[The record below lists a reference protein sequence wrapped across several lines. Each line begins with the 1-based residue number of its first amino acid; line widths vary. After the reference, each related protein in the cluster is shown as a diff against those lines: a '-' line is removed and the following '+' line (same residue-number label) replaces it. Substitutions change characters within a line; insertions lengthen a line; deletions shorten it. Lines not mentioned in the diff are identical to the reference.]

1 MWLCIFKNKNLNVM
15 SRLRLVLI
23 AVLLTS
29 CGARETIPNYAEKSE
44 IYDLASVVQLAS
56 SETEINLDDYFMDV
70 MLIDSVVA
78 PPIFDVLMSADKK
91 KVRLLSHDEAIPQLS
106 ELKVW
111 ADGACYS
118 LLMRK
123 SRKVPVE
130 FSYQPQGKQPK
141 TVQLAGQINDW
152 NPAKTNLQ
160 NDNGVWRTNLL
171 LNPGKYHYQLVVDGE
186 WILDP
191 ANPNTEDNNIGGV
204 NSVLQVGEG
213 NTDLLPFIFTE
224 GCAKKQI
231 LIGFENGVDELF
243 VFWENSRLN
252 SSFVCLT
259 DAGASITI
267 PANANGLKSSYMR
280 VWAYNAEGE
289 SNDLLIPLKGRSAV
303 TSTAQLSRGNLHTQ
317 IMYSLMVDRFNNA
330 DPDNDFPVNDPDIH
344 PKANYYGGDIE
355 GITQKIADGYFES
368 LGINTIWVS
377 PITQNPLGAYGL
389 YPEPRTKFSGYHGYW
404 PISSSEVDFR
414 FGTSD
419 DVHRMLDEAHK
430 RDMNV
435 ILDYVANHVHQEHPL
450 YQDHPDWA
458 TPLYLP
464 DGTMNTEKWDEH
476 RLTTW
481 FDTFMP
487 TLDLERPEVYEPMTD
502 SALFWV
508 TQYKFDG
515 FRHDATKHVPEV
527 FWRTLTRKIK
537 ENVEPNRTIYQIGET
552 YGSHELI
559 ASYIGSGML
568 NAQFDFNVYDAA
580 LATFA
585 GSNVSFKN
593 LNSKLTEGFSYYGW
607 NNLMGII
614 SGNHDKGRFISYAG
628 GALSFEEDAKYA
640 GWNRVIGV
648 GDSVGYK
655 KLQMFNAFNLTI
667 PGVPTIYQ
675 GDEFGQPG
683 GNDPD
688 NRKMM
693 QFDDLNQNEQKTIGV
708 TKKLAA
714 LRRSNMALNYGT
726 FEPLL
731 VSDKVYAYA
740 RSYMGNV
747 VVVVFNNS
755 NSSTKIDMELPARF
769 TELSFSNNFSSDFS
783 KSGEKLY
790 VKLDGFSFD
799 VFTSI

>member
-1 MWLCIFKNKNLNVM
+1 M

-191 ANPNTEDNNIGGV
+191 ANPNTVDNNIGGV

-769 TELSFSNNFSSDFS
+769 TELSFSSNFSSDFS